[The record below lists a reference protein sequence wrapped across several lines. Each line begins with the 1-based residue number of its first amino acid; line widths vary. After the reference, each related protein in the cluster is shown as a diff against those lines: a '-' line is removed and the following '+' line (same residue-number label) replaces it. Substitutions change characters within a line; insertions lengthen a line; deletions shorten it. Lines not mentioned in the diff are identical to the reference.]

1 MIISHSRVLKSGAG
15 YYIGTT
21 YLDEDMNTELP
32 YSRDSQEYYA
42 SKELAEDALINDTYT
57 TRLHP

>member
-1 MIISHSRVLKSGAG
+1 MIISQSRVLKSSAG
-15 YYIGTT
+15 YYIGKT

-42 SKELAEDALINDTYT
+42 TKELAEDALINDTYT